1 MKYLKIFVGVKY
13 EDKDDARKN
22 GFRFDMEA
30 KSWYKLFPI
39 DDDATLN
46 DYKPFRIDIVDESQI
61 KLYKPK
67 LKFTK
72 PPESEFIN

>member
-13 EDKDDARKN
+13 EDKDEARKN

-30 KSWYKLFPI
+30 KSWYKLFPV

-46 DYKPFRIDIVDESQI
+46 DYKPFRVDIIDESQI
-61 KLYKPK
+61 PK
-67 LKFTK
+67 FISKSKTTK
-72 PPESEFIN
+72 KTESEFIN